1 MLKLL
6 FLIFLFWLGY
16 TLFRIFFGLLAFS
29 RNLNRFTG
37 QGSNRQTKSNF
48 NHKKDEFSPDENVVD
63 AEFKEV

>member
-1 MLKLL
+1 MLKFL

-16 TLFRIFFGLLAFS
+16 TLFRILFGVLAFS
-29 RNLNRFTG
+29 RNLNKFSR

-48 NHKKDEFSPDENVVD
+48 NHKKDEFYPDENVVD